1 MSNVDLWRR
10 WVVVAQPTSR
20 NDSRSEPEFLQDP
33 EAQFRFTPNRGN
45 AVLFTSQRDAR
56 CALRRAMPT
65 WSGAGLGG
73 NRYWGITIFSVFC
86 RLEHGGMTIW
96 SEPWRPAAENHEEG
110 RPHDSVRRASATG
123 P

>member
-1 MSNVDLWRR
+1 M
-10 WVVVAQPTSR
+10 VAQPTLR

-33 EAQFRFTPNRGN
+33 EAKFRFTPNRGH

-56 CALRRAMPT
+56 IALRRAMPT
-65 WSGAGLGG
+65 WCGQGG
-73 NRYWGITIFSVFC
+73 NHYWVITIFSVFC